1 MRFPVKLISGRSP
14 TESSIYPFTK
24 TVLSCEAELC
34 VQAQGGP
41 SAVWRR
47 TRDIIYQL
55 ILTSV
60 FVNACRRYLSKP
72 RLSLTCEPITTPA
85 QPPETLSVTPEYC
98 RFVCY
103 NKIMTRQSACDVPNV
118 CVRTSAFLY
127 YICFCIK
134 QTLSDAFKLFISET
148 LAHVF
153 VHSGYLFSRSQSPSV
168 PLMSWLGVHFSV
180 RLSPAWWRDK

>member
-98 RFVCY
+98 RFASGVSVTTKSWHDNPPATCQTCVC
-103 NKIMTRQSACDVPNV
+103 
-118 CVRTSAFLY
+118 
-127 YICFCIK
+127 
-134 QTLSDAFKLFISET
+134 
-148 LAHVF
+148 AHLHFFTTFVF
-153 VHSGYLFSRSQSPSV
+153 VSSRLYLMHSNCSFLR
-168 PLMSWLGVHFSV
+168 
-180 RLSPAWWRDK
+180 R

>member
-1 MRFPVKLISGRSP
+1 MWSRALCISSGWPLGRVKKNTRHHLP
-14 TESSIYPFTK
+14 TD
-24 TVLSCEAELC
+24 LDQC
-34 VQAQGGP
+34 VCKCMPQVHLQTH
-41 SAVWRR
+41 W
-47 TRDIIYQL
+47 
-55 ILTSV
+55 
-60 FVNACRRYLSKP
+60 
-72 RLSLTCEPITTPA
+72 LSLTCEPITTPA

-98 RFVCY
+98 RFASGVSVTTKSWHDNPPATCQTCVC
-103 NKIMTRQSACDVPNV
+103 AHL
-118 CVRTSAFLY
+118 RTSAFLY